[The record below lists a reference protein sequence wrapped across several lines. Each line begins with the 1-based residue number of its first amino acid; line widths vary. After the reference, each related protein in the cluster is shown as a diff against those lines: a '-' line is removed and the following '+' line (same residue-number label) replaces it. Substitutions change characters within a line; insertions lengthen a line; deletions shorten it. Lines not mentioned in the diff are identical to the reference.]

1 MATFNVTNLNDS
13 GSGSLRQAILDA
25 NASAGE
31 DLITFD
37 SLLSGQTIAL
47 FSDELVITDSLT
59 IDGDL
64 DNNGTADITIQRDAS
79 AAEFRIFNVDDGDT
93 SNQTVTLDGLTV
105 TGGVAS
111 SEEGGGGIL
120 NQENLTVINS
130 IVSGNATS
138 GTGGGV
144 SSGFDSYLT
153 VSNSTIGNNFA
164 SGSGGGIYIYDSDF
178 GGYLTVSNSTIGN
191 NLSGG
196 SGGGIA
202 ANTNSL
208 VEVSNSTISNNAA
221 AGNGGGISGLSV
233 SVRNSTVS
241 DNSSDYLGGGIYSR
255 SVSVG
260 NSTISDNVGRGIVTG
275 GYDNGINVVDSLITG
290 NIGGGIG
297 AYDRSIVT
305 VSNSTISDN
314 SASSGAGIR
323 LSDSYYLTVSD
334 STISG
339 NSSTGK
345 GGGIYVEIYAGDF
358 RTPTTIT
365 NSTISNNSTTGDDG
379 DGGGIYSYGARLIIS
394 NSTLNNN
401 STSGTNSDGGGIFAT
416 PFSRYTDTP
425 LGSLVVSNSTISGN
439 MTTGA
444 GGGIATTEYNTLA
457 VSNSTITDNAAADG
471 QGSGIS
477 SYGGLSSD
485 SRVVSSIVAGNVN
498 SDIDV
503 KDGSV
508 ASFVSGG
515 NNLIGTGNATAAFIQ
530 PTDITEVTDP
540 RLEPLANNGGPT
552 QTHALKADSL
562 AIDAG
567 SNPDALTFDQR
578 GSGFDRVVN
587 GQADIG
593 AFEVQTAVSNAFF
606 FSADGDTTV
615 GNLTVAD
622 EDIVFFDGADF
633 SLFFDGSDVLPS
645 SAEISAFDVISD
657 TEILLSFDSALTIEG
672 VGFVDDS
679 DVVKFT
685 ADSFGAGNTAGSF
698 ELYLDGSN
706 LGLTRGSEDI
716 DALTRMA
723 DGSLVFST
731 TGNAQLSNG
740 LRSKDEDLISF
751 NTLTGELSLYFD
763 GSDVG
768 LTAGG
773 EDLDAV
779 GIREEQLLF
788 STTGNF
794 AVEGL
799 SGRDEDAFTFTP
811 SLLGGETS
819 GSFGNELFFDGSEV
833 GFTGD
838 LSGIDFVG

>member
-25 NASAGE
+25 NASVGD

-37 SLLSGQTIAL
+37 SLLSGQTITL
-47 FSDELVITDSLT
+47 FTDELTITDDLT

-64 DNNGTADITIQRDAS
+64 DNNGIADITIQRDAN
-79 AAEFRIFNVDDGDT
+79 APAFRIFNVDDGD
-93 SNQTVTLDGLTV
+93 SNPDQTVILDGLAI
-105 TGGVAS
+105 TGGMTAGS
-111 SEEGGGGIL
+111 NGDGGGIL
-120 NQENLTVINS
+120 NQENLTVVNS
-130 IVSGNATS
+130 IVSGNTAT
-138 GTGGGV
+138 GEGGGISNPTE
-144 SSGFDSYLT
+144 SSYLTVNNSTISGNSAAGSGGGIYGGFFSYLT
-153 VSNSTIGNNFA
+153 VSNSTINGNSA
-164 SGSGGGIYIYDSDF
+164 SGYYG
-178 GGYLTVSNSTIGN
+178 
-191 NLSGG
+191 
-196 SGGGIA
+196 GGGIA
-202 ANTNSL
+202 VYNSF
-208 VEVSNSTISNNAA
+208 
-221 AGNGGGISGLSV
+221 
-233 SVRNSTVS
+233 
-241 DNSSDYLGGGIYSR
+241 
-255 SVSVG
+255 
-260 NSTISDNVGRGIVTG
+260 
-275 GYDNGINVVDSLITG
+275 
-290 NIGGGIG
+290 
-297 AYDRSIVT
+297 
-305 VSNSTISDN
+305 
-314 SASSGAGIR
+314 
-323 LSDSYYLTVSD
+323 LTVSD
-334 STISG
+334 STISNNNAIG
-339 NSSTGK
+339 TR
-345 GGGIYVEIYAGDF
+345 GGGIYGGGSVSNSTISGNSAANGGGIHSRSLTVNDSTVSDNTGGGISTSNGGFVDVNNSTVNSNTGSGISADF
-358 RTPTTIT
+358 RSNLTVNNSTISNNSAASGAGVRVSDSYLTVNNSTISDNSTTGPGGGIAISIDFGLRYFNGFVGAATVT
-365 NSTISNNSTTGDDG
+365 NSTISNNSTTGDNS
-379 DGGGIYSYGARLIIS
+379 DGGGIYSYGADLTVG
-394 NSTLNNN
+394 NSTISGN
-401 STSGTNSDGGGIFAT
+401 STVGDSSDGGGIFVASS
-416 PFSRYTDTP
+416 SRDGYI
-425 LGSLVVSNSTISGN
+425 GSFGFLE
-439 MTTGA
+439 A
-444 GGGIATTEYNTLA
+444 
-457 VSNSTITDNAAADG
+457 SNSTITDNTAANG
-471 QGSGIS
+471 QG
-477 SYGGLSSD
+477 GGVAGDGGNASVEVVASIIAGNPGSD
-485 SRVVSSIVAGNVN
+485 VDFVNGNVN
-498 SDIDV
+498 TF
-503 KDGSV
+503 
-508 ASFVSGG
+508 ASGG
-515 NNLIGTGNATAAFIQ
+515 NNLIGNGNATAAFNQ
-530 PTDITEVTDP
+530 PTDIIGITDP
-540 RLEPLANNGGPT
+540 GLEPLANNGGPT
-552 QTHALKADSL
+552 QTHALEADSL

-567 SNPDALTFDQR
+567 SNPDGLATDQR
-578 GSGFDRVVN
+578 GPGFDRVVN

-593 AFEVQTAVSNAFF
+593 AFETQTTANNTFF
-606 FSADGDTTV
+606 FSADGDSSV

-622 EDIVFFDGADF
+622 EDVVFFDGADF